1 MLVRRAFVVG
11 WFLNRAIFSLIWK
24 HPFTTLALPI
34 RKSKDLEAII
44 VFLNLQFTTRL
55 LVNLLWSNSC
65 NFATV
70 DRDTNP
76 RRQLPRTK
84 SKPVDQTFLFIQ
96 FPLKGQKFFILSTT
110 FRSSFCLYFKKNVF
124 LAVRQVVC
132 GSSRLVRRAVG
143 GRWTAGG
150 AATCIS
156 LNGED
161 RDDGNG
167 DDDHHP
173 TRFSEVYF
181 VTWRNLLKIVGSRTT
196 MICKTSFSLIKPS
209 LRCS

>member
-1 MLVRRAFVVG
+1 MVSQQSYF
-11 WFLNRAIFSLIWK
+11 IFNMKTSLYHIGPPNK
-24 HPFTTLALPI
+24 KIERPRGNHC
-34 RKSKDLEAII
+34 
-44 VFLNLQFTTRL
+44 VFEFTTRL

-84 SKPVDQTFLFIQ
+84 SKPVDQTFLSIQ

-156 LNGED
+156 LNGDD

-167 DDDHHP
+167 DDDHP

>member
-1 MLVRRAFVVG
+1 MKTSLYHIGPPNKKIERPRGNHCVFKFTIYNPTVGQSALIKLVQFCDCWPWHKSSAATSSNKKQTSWSNFSVYSISTKGSEV
-11 WFLNRAIFSLIWK
+11 FLYCQQHFI
-24 HPFTTLALPI
+24 HPF
-34 RKSKDLEAII
+34 
-44 VFLNLQFTTRL
+44 V
-55 LVNLLWSNSC
+55 C
-65 NFATV
+65 N
-70 DRDTNP
+70 
-76 RRQLPRTK
+76 
-84 SKPVDQTFLFIQ
+84 
-96 FPLKGQKFFILSTT
+96 
-110 FRSSFCLYFKKNVF
+110 FKKNVF

-156 LNGED
+156 LNGDD

-173 TRFSEVYF
+173 TRFSEVHF